1 MTSSVTTR
9 AIIGNEHWVS
19 RDGHRLHV
27 WEKCPANSSQ
37 EAPSAE
43 KVTLLVHG
51 GTYSGQ
57 TDYDIQV
64 PGKDYS
70 LMDYLAGQG
79 HDVFTFA
86 VWGYGKS
93 DRPQD
98 GFQVTTESAV
108 QDAAAVIEAIC
119 QMRSIDSVNILG
131 WSWGGRIS
139 SIYASRY
146 PNRVRRLVLYAG
158 GAGHRSSADEP
169 PPTDSWRTITRENIV
184 ARIEQD
190 VVIPEA
196 QEAFVEAA
204 LAWDVKAPNGTRLES
219 VEKGT
224 AAVAVPEE
232 ISTPTLIIYGARDG
246 AYEAHRVAD
255 FFARLNTQDKELMLL
270 PDSGHFLFIQKPR
283 MRFFKAVA
291 EFFSQG

>member
-1 MTSSVTTR
+1 MTSSVTTI
-9 AIIGNEHWVS
+9 ATSGTEHWVS

-27 WEKCPANSSQ
+27 WEKTGDRPPAVD
-37 EAPSAE
+37 

-57 TDYDIQV
+57 TDFDIQV
-64 PGKDYS
+64 PGQDFS
-70 LMDYLAGQG
+70 LMDHLAGQG

-93 DRPQD
+93 DRPED

-108 QDAAAVIEAIC
+108 QDTAAVIETIC
-119 QMRSIDSVNILG
+119 QMRGVASINILG

-139 SIYASRY
+139 SIYASRH
-146 PNRVRRLVLYAG
+146 PDRVRRLVMYAG
-158 GAGHRSSADEP
+158 GAGHRGAANVP
-169 PPTDSWRTITRENIV
+169 PPTDSWRTITRESIV

-190 VVIPEA
+190 VVIHEA

-204 LAWDVKAPNGTRLES
+204 LAWDVKAPNGTQLES
-219 VEKGT
+219 VDKGT

-232 ISTPTLIIYGARDG
+232 ISAPTLIIYGARDG
-246 AYEAHRVAD
+246 AYEGHRVAD

-291 EFFSQG
+291 EFFNQG